1 MKTLKMTLAAMLIML
16 SSMTIATAQEAPQ
29 MYAVHLDHVKPA
41 KVGEYEALGKQL
53 ITQSKTHGSNY
64 GWLALVTDQFDYYY
78 VSPIN
83 NMAQLDGNPF
93 ASLEKKMGSGELK
106 KLFDKMDQCY
116 DDHVN
121 YTISLDKELSYAPN
135 GLTQTPE
142 GQPFRKNTL
151 YYIAPKNYAA
161 AEQLAKDF
169 KALYTKKG
177 SKVNYRLY
185 RSGFGADGTY
195 FMVAVAAKNATEYE
209 KMAAENNQL
218 LGEEGRKLV
227 NRLMGLISKTNSLT
241 GVIRSDLSYS
251 PMK

>member
-16 SSMTIATAQEAPQ
+16 STITIAQEASQ
-29 MYAVHLDHVKPA
+29 LYTIHLDRVKPSKIA
-41 KVGEYEALGKQL
+41 EYEALGKQL
-53 ITQSKTHGSNY
+53 VAQSKAHGSNF
-64 GWLALVTDQFDYYY
+64 GWLALATDQFDYYF
-78 VSPIN
+78 VSPLN

-93 ASLEKKMGSGELK
+93 AALSEKMGKGELK

-116 DDHVN
+116 DDHLN
-121 YTISLDKELSYAPN
+121 YTIALDKELSYMP
-135 GLTQTPE
+135 GGISQTPE

-151 YYIAPKNYAA
+151 YYVAPKNYAA

-177 SKVNYRLY
+177 SKVNYRVY

-195 FMVAVAAKNATEYE
+195 FMVAVAAKNAAEYE
-209 KMAAENNQL
+209 KMTAENNQL

-227 NRLMGLISKTNSLT
+227 NRLMGLISKTNSIS
-241 GVIRSDLSYS
+241 GFIRSDLSYA
-251 PMK
+251 PQK